1 MGQYIWH
8 DLPLDE
14 RLSKPKVDDRPGAR
28 LKAEDARGLLHFPD
42 RLGDLLTLKACLAG
56 AKIVFSG
63 NGYAPS
69 VTAWGWT
76 PRDQE
81 VIEDYVKRRVE
92 KNMGGLTA
100 RQGLV
105 LLAVRNDGSVDV
117 ATWGKSSQDCKVL
130 GELGSKE
137 LGALPSCPF
146 QTWWGWGNGG
156 VPKRFPAQTL
166 KTLSENTQA
175 YVKKN
180 THPGAVG

>member
-1 MGQYIWH
+1 MTQDIWH

-14 RLSKPKVDDRPGAR
+14 RLNKPKVDDRPGAR
-28 LKAEDARGLLHFPD
+28 LKAEDARGLLHFPE
-42 RLGDLLTLKACLAG
+42 RLGDLLGSKGCLAG
-56 AKIVFSG
+56 AKIEFVG
-63 NGYAPS
+63 KGYKPRVS
-69 VTAWGWT
+69 AWGWT
-76 PRDQE
+76 PSDKE
-81 VIEDYVKRRVE
+81 VIEDYAKRRAD
-92 KNMGGLTA
+92 KHMGHLTE

-130 GELGSKE
+130 GELGSTE
-137 LGALPSCPF
+137 LGALPACPF

-166 KTLSENTQA
+166 KALSENAQV

-180 THPGAVG
+180 THPGAVA